1 MRLSGTF
8 KPPGDKSISHRIALL
23 SLLAEGEC
31 VVSNYSTA
39 QDCMTSVGA
48 VNALGGGAVF
58 SGESLRLSANGRTLK
73 DSVDV
78 DCGNSGT
85 TMRLLMGVLA
95 GASGRFI
102 LRGDDSLMK
111 RPMERVAKPLR
122 SMGANILC
130 TPNGTPPVAI
140 DGSKLCGID
149 YRLPV
154 ASAQLK
160 SAVLIAGVQA
170 EGLTRIT
177 EPVKSRDH
185 TEHMLGMFGANIYFE
200 SGAWCVQKS
209 EMRLPS
215 AFRVPGDPSSAAF
228 FLCGAAMFDG
238 SEVTAERVL
247 LNPTRIKFLD
257 KLKEMGAQIEI
268 QIEGDSPEPWGCVK
282 SSHLGNLSPCK
293 VTSEE
298 LPMLVD
304 EIPILALL
312 ATQAHGVSVFQEIG
326 ELRIKESDRVNALVS
341 ELGKLGARLE
351 IDGPNLL
358 VYGPTE
364 LKATDE
370 LESFGDHRIAMTLAI
385 ARMLTGEDVPIRDM
399 SCVSISYPDFF
410 ETLRELAL

>member
-1 MRLSGTF
+1 
-8 KPPGDKSISHRIALL
+8 
-23 SLLAEGEC
+23 
-31 VVSNYSTA
+31 
-39 QDCMTSVGA
+39 
-48 VNALGGGAVF
+48 
-58 SGESLRLSANGRTLK
+58 
-73 DSVDV
+73 
-78 DCGNSGT
+78 
-85 TMRLLMGVLA
+85 
-95 GASGRFI
+95 
-102 LRGDDSLMK
+102 
-111 RPMERVAKPLR
+111 
-122 SMGANILC
+122 
-130 TPNGTPPVAI
+130 
-140 DGSKLCGID
+140 
-149 YRLPV
+149 
-154 ASAQLK
+154 
-160 SAVLIAGVQA
+160 
-170 EGLTRIT
+170 
-177 EPVKSRDH
+177 
-185 TEHMLGMFGANIYFE
+185 
-200 SGAWCVQKS
+200 
-209 EMRLPS
+209 MRLPS
-215 AFRVPGDPSSAAF
+215 AFRVPGDPSSAVF
-228 FLCGAAMFDG
+228 LLCGAAMFDG

-247 LNPTRIKFLD
+247 LNPTRMKFLD

-268 QIEGDSPEPWGCVK
+268 RFEGDSPEPWGCVK

-364 LKATDE
+364 LKVTDE

>member
-23 SLLAEGEC
+23 SLLAKGEC

-39 QDCMTSVGA
+39 QDCMTSVHA

-58 SGESLRLSANGRTLK
+58 SGEDLNLSANGRILT

-102 LRGDDSLMK
+102 LWGDDSLMK

-122 SMGANILC
+122 SMGANIFC
-130 TPNGTPPVAI
+130 APNGTPPVTI

-170 EGLTRIT
+170 EGLTRIA

-200 SGAWCVQKS
+200 SGAWCVRKS
-209 EMRLPS
+209 LMELPS
-215 AFRVPGDPSSAAF
+215 AFGVPGDPSSAAF
-228 FLCGAAMFDG
+228 FLCGAAMLDG
-238 SEVTAERVL
+238 SEVTAEGIL
-247 LNPTRIKFLD
+247 LNPTRVKFLD
-257 KLKEMGAQIEI
+257 KLKEMGAQTEI
-268 QIEGDSPEPWGCVK
+268 HIKGDSPEPWGSVK
-282 SSHLGNLSPCK
+282 SSHSGKLSPCK

-298 LPMLVD
+298 LPLLVD
-304 EIPILALL
+304 EVPILALL

-326 ELRIKESDRVNALVS
+326 ELRIKESDRVAALVS
-341 ELGKLGARLE
+341 ELGKLGAR
-351 IDGPNLL
+351 
-358 VYGPTE
+358 
-364 LKATDE
+364 A
-370 LESFGDHRIAMTLAI
+370 
-385 ARMLTGEDVPIRDM
+385 
-399 SCVSISYPDFF
+399 
-410 ETLRELAL
+410 